1 MTVMINEVDVIA
13 ADQGAPQPPPAAGGR
28 PVHPD
33 PAAVDARV
41 EHAVTLREARADR
54 LRAY

>member
-1 MTVMINEVDVIA
+1 MTVMINEVDVVA
-13 ADQGAPQPPPAAGGR
+13 ADQGSRQPYPADGGR
-28 PVHPD
+28 PAPLD

-41 EHAVTLREARADR
+41 EHAVTLREARAER